1 MSASNPVHAITGIF
15 IIMDTRSQVTGGAGW
30 YQEVGQPA
38 ERLHSGDVIV
48 THDGVKHWRGDQG

>member
-1 MSASNPVHAITGIF
+1 
-15 IIMDTRSQVTGGAGW
+15 MDTRSQVTGGAGW
-30 YQEVGQPA
+30 CQEVGQPA